1 MSSKEIQIG
10 FIRDKTTQFRNFRS
24 SMNFQQNNSDIDSGL
39 MGAGAMG
46 ELQAKGETHV
56 LVAAN
61 NIEVLFATIQEEMR
75 SLGEMHKNRL
85 RANFTDNKTQD
96 AAIEAKTR
104 SISTQFTEL
113 RDRIRNTS
121 QARNAET
128 QIIEENMKMGFI
140 ARLRDMTTQFRDMQ
154 ANYIQNIRR
163 LNEKQQSFAADEDE
177 KEGFGLEDFDPG
189 LTGEQTSQIVANDLM
204 LRQRNQ
210 ELTQMIQMMN
220 QLNELFADLG
230 TLIIQ
235 QGTMLDRIDA
245 TVVEAHEEVLKGNQ
259 ELVTA
264 ETHQKSKC
272 FYIYIV
278 LVVILIIIFGTVII
292 VRKEKARGNDQQQ
305 QQE

>member
-1 MSSKEIQIG
+1 MSKEIQIG
-10 FIRDKTTQFRNFRS
+10 FVRDKTTQFRNFRS
-24 SMNFQQNNSDIDSGL
+24 SMNFQSNNSSVEDGL
-39 MGAGAMG
+39 MGASAMG

-61 NIEVLFATIQEEMR
+61 NIEVLFATIQEDMR

-85 RANFTDNKTQD
+85 RANFSDNKTQD
-96 AAIEAKTR
+96 AQIEAKTR
-104 SISTQFTEL
+104 AISGQFTEL
-113 RDRIRNTS
+113 RDKIKGTS
-121 QARNAET
+121 QARNAES

-154 ANYIQNIRR
+154 AAYIQNIRR
-163 LNEKQQSFAADEDE
+163 LNEKQQTFIAEDDD
-177 KEGFGLEDFDPG
+177 KDGFGLEDFDPG

-210 ELTQMIQMMN
+210 ELNQMIQMMN

-245 TVVEAHEEVLKGNQ
+245 TVVEAREEVVKGNEQ
-259 ELVTA
+259 LAKA
-264 ETHQKSKC
+264 ETDQKSKC
-272 FYIYIV
+272 FYIYVILVIV
-278 LVVILIIIFGTVII
+278 LILIFGTVII
-292 VRKEKARGNDQQQ
+292 VRKEKNRGKS
-305 QQE
+305 EE